1 MAGAVRRLRSADPVD
16 RVSAA
21 LAFIGLESWSERQ
34 VAACTGL
41 GGDEIEQA
49 LAALT
54 ADGALVDLQV
64 GPRRTVRVL
73 AEYAIDLEDR
83 ALRALSRLH
92 AARPRHSSIPRAQL
106 AAAMPDLANDS
117 LVAGLIERLKA
128 QKRVI
133 ADARAV
139 ALRDFQP
146 RLSNGE
152 RKLKAELAEAIRA
165 GGLTPPEVAELAASA
180 GSRAAA
186 VADLLGLLRDEDQI
200 VQISAQLF
208 LDATIEGQ
216 VRERLAGRLG
226 DGSAITM
233 SELRDLLGTTRKY
246 SVPIAE
252 YLDRI
257 GFTIRDGDTRRLN
270 PACRAVLT

>member
-1 MAGAVRRLRSADPVD
+1 M
-16 RVSAA
+16 
-21 LAFIGLESWSERQ
+21 
-34 VAACTGL
+34 
-41 GGDEIEQA
+41 
-49 LAALT
+49 
-54 ADGALVDLQV
+54 
-64 GPRRTVRVL
+64 RVL
-73 AEYAIDLEDR
+73 AEYATDLEDR

-139 ALRDFQP
+139 ALHDFQP
-146 RLSNGE
+146 KLSNGE

-165 GGLTPPEVAELAASA
+165 GGMTPPEAAELAANA
-180 GSRAAA
+180 GSRSSA

-200 VQISAQLF
+200 VQISSQLF
-208 LDATIEGQ
+208 LDATIESQ
-216 VRERLAGRLG
+216 VRERLASRLG

-246 SVPIAE
+246 AVPIGE

-257 GFTIRDGDTRRLN
+257 GVTIRDGDTRRLN
-270 PACRAVLT
+270 PAGRAVST